1 MNRKPLLICA
11 LSVSLVA
18 PALVSAAEPDVNGWA
33 PVPLVED
40 SAVTA
45 AIKTK
50 LAEGQW
56 SNLAQL
62 KVGTDREGTVWLNGT
77 TKTQE
82 AADRVVEMARATD
95 GVVQVRSH
103 IVVHRDSE

>member
-1 MNRKPLLICA
+1 MNRKALLIYA

-50 LAEGQW
+50 LADGQW

-62 KVGTDREGTVWLNGT
+62 KVGTDREGTVWLDA

-103 IVVHRDSE
+103 IVVHRDSK